1 MPKTK
6 HRRIMCYFEIFTNE
20 ILQAL
25 QERRLHMIPTVID
38 QTLGLEYPIFQGGMA
53 WIADGELAA
62 AVSNAG
68 GLGIISAMNADAEYL
83 RGQIEIARRLTDKPF
98 GVNIMLLSDNA
109 EELAKIVVE
118 EGVKVVT
125 TGAGNPGKYM
135 DMWKEAGIVVIPVV
149 ASCGLAKRMEK
160 AGADAIIAEGCE
172 SGGHVGKL
180 TTMAL
185 LPQVIDAVNIPVI
198 GAGGIGDG
206 RGVAAAFALGCDGIQ
221 VGTRFLAA
229 EECTIHENYKD
240 LVLNAKDIDVVVTG
254 RSTGHPVQ
262 VIKNKLA
269 RKFDM
274 LEKSGASKEE
284 IEKLK
289 GIIVQE
295 GCTAIIFANGQLVS
309 TLSAG
314 AYLFYKSVEEEKA
327 AIKAAIEKAEK
338 EQQEKADELQRTLQQ
353 QEKQE
358 NRKQQEREKIRQ
370 KI

>member
-1 MPKTK
+1 MRKN
-6 HRRIMCYFEIFTNE
+6 ICEI
-20 ILQAL
+20 
-25 QERRLHMIPTVID
+25 ID
-38 QTLGLEYPIFQGGMA
+38 IKYPIFQGAMA
-53 WIADGELAA
+53 WIANASLAS

-68 GLGIISAMNADAEYL
+68 GLGIIAGGNAPVDII
-83 RGQIEIARRLTDKPF
+83 RNEIRKAKELTDKPF

-109 EELAKIVVE
+109 EELAKVVVE

-198 GAGGIGDG
+198 AAGGIGDG
-206 RGVAAAFALGCDGIQ
+206 RGVAAVFALGCDGIQ

-274 LEKSGASKEE
+274 LEKSGASKEDV
-284 IEKLK
+284 EKLGMGALPK
-289 GIIVQE
+289 AVIEGNLDEGSFMAGQIAGLINKRQTCKEIITE
-295 GCTAIIFANGQLVS
+295 MFEEYNKIINGL
-309 TLSAG
+309 
-314 AYLFYKSVEEEKA
+314 
-327 AIKAAIEKAEK
+327 K
-338 EQQEKADELQRTLQQ
+338 E
-353 QEKQE
+353 
-358 NRKQQEREKIRQ
+358 I
-370 KI
+370 